1 MYTFNYFYAVTILQ
15 LALRHSDNLSKTLQ
29 KSFLTSY
36 QEKEMADLT
45 MQTINSIR
53 KWIWITLAENCTTNR
68 GF

>member
-1 MYTFNYFYAVTILQ
+1 MYTFSYIYAVTILQ

-53 KWIWITLAENCTTNR
+53 K
-68 GF
+68 

>member
-1 MYTFNYFYAVTILQ
+1 MYTFSYIYAVTILQ

-36 QEKEMADLT
+36 QEKEMADFT

-53 KWIWITLAENCTTNR
+53 K
-68 GF
+68 